1 MKVALFL
8 FVKNM
13 AMKYSW
19 GSVVLFHTDTYLI
32 AFIHHEQMQS
42 YKELGNSTIVKFNH
56 MSDDHKL
63 VTQQDEV
70 PVKLALLKG

>member
-1 MKVALFL
+1 MKVAFL

-19 GSVVLFHTDTYLI
+19 GSVVLSHTDTYLI

-56 MSDDHKL
+56 MSHDHKL
-63 VTQQDEV
+63 VEI